1 MRNLKSVNLI
11 WISLI
16 LSLLFVILPLFKP
29 YVSGTADGLGHRF
42 RLVSFYNSLKEGNIR
57 PRWANEAALGY
68 GAPIFLFNYPLP
80 YYLGSLFLFL
90 GFSVNQSGQILASA
104 SLFLSGFFMFLL
116 GRKLYGNL
124 AGLVAAI
131 VYTYAPYHLQMTY
144 LYDSWG
150 EEVAFVFPPLIVYL
164 ILKLNSSLDSYLYQT
179 QSSNLKAQNQNL
191 KLKTFSFKLWL
202 CTLHFALCTF
212 VWFLFILSHNVSVL
226 MFTPMILLLGFVMDF
241 ERPRL
246 AASQGVA
253 LIKSFMLALTLSAFF
268 WLPAAVLQNEMK
280 YPLFLI
286 TEGGMRGSFFK
297 SFSFQWETAFR
308 VMKSGSTGYLDF
320 TIGLPILLIIIAGS
334 LHIIRSKIKDQRSKP
349 SAKLKAFNFELDFA
363 LCTLIFALFSLYLTN
378 YLSNWV
384 WNMPPFTY
392 ILYPFRFLFVA
403 SFAGAL
409 LGGLVVKKNWLLA
422 VAIII
427 FSIVQGRPYLNPYTD
442 IYPFP
447 DTYFYQNQTVT
458 AAPMTKKNMLIKEFL
473 PKYSN
478 DDFLVKQ
485 EGENSKYKEAFF
497 KNEKGKITVNYLGA
511 EKLSLNVDTEKE
523 DDLIINRL
531 YFPNWEIRVNG
542 VLRKANIDEAG
553 RMMVAVP
560 AGSHKIELQFGI
572 SGIEKWAYIIS
583 IAGTVILLFEAL
595 TKYRIRGILSRS

>member
-1 MRNLKSVNLI
+1 MQNSKLQLKIQKTVI
-11 WISLI
+11 W
-16 LSLLFVILPLFKP
+16 SLLFISLSLAILPLFKP

-42 RLVSFYNSLKEGNIR
+42 RLVSFYKSLKEGNIR
-57 PRWANEAALGY
+57 PRWANETALGY

-90 GFSVNQSGQILASA
+90 GFSVNQSGQILAST

-131 VYTYAPYHLQMTY
+131 VYTYAPYHLQMIY

-150 EEVAFVFPPLIVYL
+150 EMTAFVFPPLILYL
-164 ILKLNSSLDSYLYQT
+164 SIG
-179 QSSNLKAQNQNL
+179 QNKQ
-191 KLKTFSFKLWL
+191 
-202 CTLHFALCTF
+202 ARYF
-212 VWFLFILSHNVSVL
+212 VGLITAWFLFILSHNVSVL

-241 ERPRL
+241 KRPRL
-246 AASQGVA
+246 AVLQGVA
-253 LIKSFMLALTLSAFF
+253 LIKSFILALTLSAFF

-308 VMKSGSTGYLDF
+308 VMREGSAHFLDF
-320 TIGLPILLIIIAGS
+320 TIGLPIVLIIIAGL
-334 LHIIRSKIKDQRSKP
+334 LHIIGS
-349 SAKLKAFNFELDFA
+349 KLKAGFA

-384 WNMPPFTY
+384 WNIPPFTY
-392 ILYPFRFLFVA
+392 ILYPFRFLFVT

-458 AAPMTKKNMLIKEFL
+458 AAPMTMKNMLIKEFL

-497 KNEKGKITVNYLGA
+497 KNEKGQIRIDYSGA
-511 EKLSLNVDTEKE
+511 ERLSINFDIEK
-523 DDLIINRL
+523 DDELIINRF
-531 YFPNWEIRVNG
+531 YFPNWEARVDG
-542 VLRKANIDEAG
+542 QIKKANIDEAG
-553 RMMVAVP
+553 RMMVVVP
-560 AGSHKIELQFGI
+560 AGSHKIELKFGI
-572 SGIEKWAYIIS
+572 SSIEKWAYIIS
-583 IAGTVILLFEAL
+583 TAGFVILLFEAL
-595 TKYRIRGILSRS
+595 TKYRIRSILSRS